1 MVVVGL
7 GNPGRKYCNTR
18 HNIGFFLVDYLSD
31 KIGVKLKK
39 RQGRRFKFVR
49 TLYQDKPVTLVQ
61 PQTYMNNSG
70 EIIHYL
76 LSENDCSFNDIL
88 VVCDSIDMELGSIR
102 LRLGGSSAGNKGLA
116 SILQVLKTDRIKRIS
131 LGVGRPKQNI
141 SVPDYVL
148 SRFSTQEFKLLDKV
162 AKRIEENFSILLS
175 GDYEQAM
182 NLINCKHMTK
192 AN

>member
-18 HNIGFFLVDYLSD
+18 HNIGFFLVDYLAD

-76 LSENDCSFNDIL
+76 LSENCSRIDDLL
-88 VVCDSIDMELGSIR
+88 VICDSIDMELGSIR
-102 LRLGGSSAGNKGLA
+102 LRLSGSSAGNKGLA
-116 SILQVLKTDRIKRIS
+116 SILQVVKTDRIKRIS
-131 LGVGRPKQNI
+131 LGVGRPKENV
-141 SVPDYVL
+141 SVPNYVL
-148 SRFSTQEFKLLDKV
+148 SRFTNKEFKLLDRV
-162 AKRIEENFSILLS
+162 AKRIGDNFSVLLS
-175 GDYEQAM
+175 GNYEYAM
-182 NLINCKHMTK
+182 NLINCKYSDIS
-192 AN
+192 

>member
-18 HNIGFFLVDYLSD
+18 HNIGFFLIDYLSA

-76 LSENDCSFNDIL
+76 LSENCSRIDDLL
-88 VVCDSIDMELGSIR
+88 VICDSIDMELGSIR
-102 LRLGGSSAGNKGLA
+102 LRLSGSSAGNKGLA

-131 LGVGRPKQNI
+131 LGVGRPKENV
-141 SVPDYVL
+141 SVPNYVL
-148 SRFSTQEFKLLDKV
+148 SRFTNKEFKLLDRV
-162 AKRIEENFSILLS
+162 AKRIGDNFSVLLS
-175 GDYEQAM
+175 GNYEYAM
-182 NLINCKHMTK
+182 NLINCKYSDMS
-192 AN
+192 

>member
-18 HNIGFFLVDYLSD
+18 HNIGFFLIDYLAA

-76 LSENDCSFNDIL
+76 LSENCSRIDDLL
-88 VVCDSIDMELGSIR
+88 VICDSIDMELGSIR
-102 LRLGGSSAGNKGLA
+102 LRLSGSSAGNKGLA

-131 LGVGRPKQNI
+131 LGVGRPKENV
-141 SVPDYVL
+141 SVPNYVL
-148 SRFSTQEFKLLDKV
+148 SRFTNKEFKLLDRV
-162 AKRIEENFSILLS
+162 AKRIGDNFSVLLS
-175 GDYEQAM
+175 GNYEYAM
-182 NLINCKHMTK
+182 NLINCKYSDMS
-192 AN
+192 

>member
-18 HNIGFFLVDYLSD
+18 HNIGFFLIDYLAA

-76 LSENDCSFNDIL
+76 LSENCSSIDDLL
-88 VVCDSIDMELGSIR
+88 VICDSIDMELGSIR
-102 LRLGGSSAGNKGLA
+102 LRLSGSSAGNKGLA

-131 LGVGRPKQNI
+131 LGVGRPKENV
-141 SVPDYVL
+141 SVPNYVL
-148 SRFSTQEFKLLDKV
+148 SRFTNKEFKLLDRV
-162 AKRIEENFSILLS
+162 AKRIGDNFSVLLS
-175 GDYEQAM
+175 GNYEYAM
-182 NLINCKHMTK
+182 NLINCKYSDMS
-192 AN
+192 

>member
-18 HNIGFFLVDYLSD
+18 HNIGFFLIDYLAA

-76 LSENDCSFNDIL
+76 LSENCSRIDDLL
-88 VVCDSIDMELGSIR
+88 VICDSIDMELGSIR
-102 LRLGGSSAGNKGLA
+102 LRLSGSSAGNKGLA

-131 LGVGRPKQNI
+131 LGVGRPKENV
-141 SVPDYVL
+141 SVPNYVL
-148 SRFSTQEFKLLDKV
+148 SRFTNKEFKLIDRV
-162 AKRIEENFSILLS
+162 AKRIGDNFSVLLS
-175 GDYEQAM
+175 GNYEYAM
-182 NLINCKHMTK
+182 NLINCKYSDMS
-192 AN
+192 

>member
-1 MVVVGL
+1 MVVIGL
-7 GNPGRKYCNTR
+7 GNPGKQYCNTR
-18 HNIGFFLVDYLSD
+18 HNIGFFLVDYLAD

-76 LSENDCSFNDIL
+76 LSENCSSIDDLL
-88 VVCDSIDMELGSIR
+88 VICDSIDMELGSVR
-102 LRLGGSSAGNKGLA
+102 LRLSGSSAGNKGLA

-131 LGVGRPKQNI
+131 LGVGRPKKNV
-141 SVPDYVL
+141 SVPNYVL
-148 SRFSTQEFKLLDKV
+148 SRFTNKEFKLLDRV
-162 AKRIEENFSILLS
+162 AKRIGDNFSVLLS
-175 GDYEQAM
+175 GNYEYAM
-182 NLINCKHMTK
+182 NLINCKYSDIS
-192 AN
+192 

>member
-18 HNIGFFLVDYLSD
+18 HNIGFFLVDYLAD

-76 LSENDCSFNDIL
+76 LSENCSSIDDLL
-88 VVCDSIDMELGSIR
+88 VICDSIDMELGSVR
-102 LRLGGSSAGNKGLA
+102 LRLSGSSAGNKGLA

-131 LGVGRPKQNI
+131 LGVGRPKENV
-141 SVPDYVL
+141 SVPNYVL
-148 SRFSTQEFKLLDKV
+148 SRFTNKEFKLLDRV
-162 AKRIEENFSILLS
+162 AKRIGDNFSVLLS
-175 GDYEQAM
+175 GNYEYAM
-182 NLINCKHMTK
+182 NLINCKYSDMS
-192 AN
+192 